1 MVEHPLQGF
10 RGDGAT
16 QLAIEVGEQVGV
28 RNLENPYLV
37 VATFSGR
44 LNRRSS

>member
-1 MVEHPLQGF
+1 MVKYPLQRF
-10 RGDGAT
+10 CGDGAT

-28 RNLENPYLV
+28 RDLQDPYSV